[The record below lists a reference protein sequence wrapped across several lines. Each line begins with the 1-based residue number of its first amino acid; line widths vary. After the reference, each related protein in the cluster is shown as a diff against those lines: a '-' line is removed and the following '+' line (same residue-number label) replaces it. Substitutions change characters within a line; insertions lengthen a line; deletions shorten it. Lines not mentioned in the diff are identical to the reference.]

1 MGDIFRLKNRGRAIL
16 SEDDYRNV
24 ILIPPSAMV
33 VLVAGDVDED
43 VFVKIRYEGRI
54 LLMLSK
60 DLRGG
65 GERWG
70 KSA

>member
-1 MGDIFRLKNRGRAIL
+1 MGSIFKLKYRGRAIS

-33 VLVAGDVDED
+33 VLVEGDINED
-43 VFVKIRYEGRI
+43 PFVKIRYEGKVI
-54 LLMLSK
+54 LMLSD
-60 DLRGG
+60 DLRSG
-65 GERWG
+65 GELWE